1 MDWKTRYKDR
11 VLSAQEAVQVIESH
25 NRLFLTGNV
34 SVPYKLLDAL
44 VKKAPDLED
53 VEICQA
59 LTVGAPAYV
68 SPEMEGHLRVNTM
81 FISDNIR
88 QYSFCR
94 AKRAVGFY
102 ACSAFRIPLALQ
114 KWIPSAGCGDDSRFA
129 PG

>member
-11 VLSAQEAVQVIESH
+11 IVSANEAVEAVKSH

-44 VKKAPDLED
+44 VERAPEVED

-68 SPEMEGHLRVNTM
+68 EPEMEGHLRVNTM
-81 FISDNIR
+81 FISGNIR
-88 QYSFCR
+88 
-94 AKRAVGFY
+94 RAV
-102 ACSAFRIPLALQ
+102 P
-114 KWIPSAGCGDDSRFA
+114 KAGCL
-129 PG
+129 